1 MKEATKV
8 ETNIIQENERQAA
21 LFVSKVMRLS
31 ILFLVGVYILNM
43 VGIFVVDKK
52 VMTIGI
58 AIAIVML
65 FIPTLLVDILKME
78 APWVK
83 FVIVTLATCTIG
95 VLAICLRYHVIVMY
109 VYGILIAS
117 TFYSK
122 KLDIYTMCITTV
134 ILGLC
139 QWMGFYVEALVDK
152 NISTLRGLF
161 LFAIIPRQLELI
173 LISLIIIIF
182 NRRTRQ
188 LLDLCIETS
197 NEQKSLFGKL
207 KGVME
212 KSTGISTGLAASIK
226 VLDGISEE
234 AALVSQEAAESA
246 KQVEE
251 GMTQNV
257 ECLGTTTHSMKE
269 MAEGLE
275 EISSQSNEVG
285 HLSQKVKGMSIENDQ
300 IMDKASSA
308 MQMIHEQT
316 ANSKKKMHALGV
328 KSQEIKEIVNAIS
341 EIASQTNLLALNAS
355 IEAARAG
362 EGGRGFSVVASEIG
376 KLADHSQE
384 LVHHIDEIIEEVV
397 SQTGEAITLMDQNA
411 VAVETGITIISE
423 AKSFISHTQEVSE
436 EMDRITQ
443 NLANAISDMAQES
456 EHVLHMA
463 VQMSQINDKNKEE
476 TDSIAEKVDRQFYLA
491 AGIHDSVRQIKEM
504 ADEMLEIS
512 QVKE

>member
-1 MKEATKV
+1 M

-31 ILFLVGVYILNM
+31 ILFLVAAYLLN
-43 VGIFVVDKK
+43 VFGIFVINMR

-58 AIAIVML
+58 ASAIVM
-65 FIPTLLVDILKME
+65 FSIPTLLVDVLKIE
-78 APWVK
+78 APWLK
-83 FVIVTLATCTIG
+83 YVIATLATCAIG
-95 VLAICLRYHVIVMY
+95 VLVICLRFHVIVMY

-122 KLDIYTMCITTV
+122 KLDIYTMCMTAIV
-134 ILGLC
+134 LGVC
-139 QWMGFYVEALVDK
+139 QFMGFRIEALVDK
-152 NISTLRGLF
+152 NISTYKGLF
-161 LFAIIPRQLELI
+161 LFSIIPRQIELI

-182 NRRTRQ
+182 NSRTRQ
-188 LLDLCIETS
+188 LLNLCIEAS
-197 NEQKSLFGKL
+197 NNQKNLFGKL

-212 KSTGISTGLAASIK
+212 KSTGISKGLAESIK
-226 VLDGISEE
+226 VLNGISEE
-234 AALVSQEAAESA
+234 AATVSQAAAESA
-246 KQVEE
+246 KQVDE
-251 GMTQNV
+251 GMIQNV
-257 ECLGTTTHSMKE
+257 ACLGTTTHSMKE

-300 IMDKASSA
+300 VMDKASSA
-308 MQMIHEQT
+308 MQMIHDQT
-316 ANSKKKMHALGV
+316 ANSKEKIYALGV
-328 KSQEIKEIVNAIS
+328 KSNEIKEIVEAIS
-341 EIASQTNLLALNAS
+341 GIASQTNLLALNAS

-362 EGGRGFSVVASEIG
+362 EEGRGFSVVASEVG
-376 KLADHSQE
+376 KLADHSQK
-384 LVHHIDEIIEEVV
+384 LAQHIGEIIEEVV

-411 VAVETGITIISE
+411 VAVETGITVISE

-443 NLANAISDMAQES
+443 NLAKAISDMAHES

-463 VQMSQINDKNKEE
+463 IQMGQINAKNKEE
-476 TDSIAEKVDRQFYLA
+476 TDSITEKVDRQFYLA
-491 AGIHDSVRQIKEM
+491 EDINDSVKKIKEM

-512 QVKE
+512 EMQKSYEVL